1 MISVLFYTKR
11 SLFHNFIFFTSYVTQ
26 KFKYPLRQAKREC
39 ESFYLYVR
47 RNESQAIKIFPEK
60 EHDVSVRLTS

>member
-1 MISVLFYTKR
+1 VVR
-11 SLFHNFIFFTSYVTQ
+11 QSLNTHFG
-26 KFKYPLRQAKREC
+26 KAKPEC

-47 RNESQAIKIFPEK
+47 RNESQAIKILPEK